1 MDLDAIKEQVA
12 QIDALEVLNRKSF
25 AEISVLREQICEID
39 RTVFDRNSEIR
50 RCRLALVAHGVHR
63 ITYFEVRDRQF
74 KKTKFV
80 FLKDEDYFALRA
92 ATDNFNTHSFIL
104 RFETIV
110 LCDNGFERGSISFED
125 IAAAAAGP
133 RVEVAVELLRSI
145 VAEWDH
151 YLEASAAFRESM
163 MKK

>member
-1 MDLDAIKEQVA
+1 MDLDTIREQVA
-12 QIDALEVLNRKSF
+12 QIDALEVLNRKSCTQM
-25 AEISVLREQICEID
+25 ALLREQIIEID
-39 RTVFDRNSEIR
+39 RTIFDRNTEIR
-50 RCRLALVAHGVHR
+50 QCRLALVALGLQR
-63 ITYFEVRDRQF
+63 ITYFKVRDRRF
-74 KKTKFV
+74 KETTFV

-92 ATDNFNTHSFIL
+92 ATDNVNAYNFIL

-110 LCDNGFERGSISFED
+110 VYDFDPMRGSISFDD
-125 IAAAAAGP
+125 IAAAATGP

-151 YLEASAAFRESM
+151 FLKVSAANRE